1 MTNVNNTTHCV
12 DSMIWETL
20 RDILWWLWLAL
31 SDLNLRWKTWCIEE
45 QGKVGNGVESVQPSD
60 ETQLEQ
66 DITKPENVDLPRRSV
81 VKSPVQQ
88 DQNRMSIFCF
98 ELQAEWN
105 RRQLIRKN
113 RKGDMVTRRPCL
125 ENTELSELE
134 VAFKKFWA
142 MGNLSEV

>member
-1 MTNVNNTTHCV
+1 
-12 DSMIWETL
+12 MIWETL
-20 RDILWWLWLAL
+20 RGMPRWLWLATVSTL
-31 SDLNLRWKTWCIEE
+31 CSILLLGMKE
-45 QGKVGNGVESVQPSD
+45 QGHVGNGVESVQPSD

-105 RRQLIRKN
+105 RRQLIRKD

-134 VAFKKFWA
+134 EAFKKFWA
-142 MGNLSEV
+142 IGNLSEV